1 MTLGQGKAP
10 LKKKGQETLVTIEK
24 SSNIFT
30 IKARTSIHQ
39 KKPLNGKRYLQQ
51 IYPAKDSYSDTELK
65 KNNNNNNNMHFNR
78 KMGKRFQR
86 HFMED
91 EIQMTKI

>member
-10 LKKKGQETLVTIEK
+10 LKKKKGQETLVTIEK
-24 SSNIFT
+24 SGNIFT

-65 KNNNNNNNMHFNR
+65 KNNNNNMHFNR
-78 KMGKRFQR
+78 KMDKRFQR
-86 HFMED
+86 HLMED
-91 EIQMTKI
+91 ETQMTKI

>member
-1 MTLGQGKAP
+1 MILGQGKAP
-10 LKKKGQETLVTIEK
+10 LKEKKKGQEKLVTMEK
-24 SSNIFT
+24 SGNIFT
-30 IKARTSIHQ
+30 IEGRTSIHQ
-39 KKPLNGKRYLQQ
+39 KKPLNEKRYLQQ
-51 IYPAKDSYSDTELK
+51 IYPAKDSYYDTELK
-65 KNNNNNNNMHFNR
+65 KNNSSMHFNR

>member
-1 MTLGQGKAP
+1 LKEK
-10 LKKKGQETLVTIEK
+10 KKKGQETLVTMEK
-24 SSNIFT
+24 SGNIFT
-30 IKARTSIHQ
+30 IEGRTSIHQ
-39 KKPLNGKRYLQQ
+39 KKPLNEKRYLQQ

-65 KNNNNNNNMHFNR
+65 KNNNSSTHFNR
-78 KMGKRFQR
+78 KMGKKFLR